1 MKFNI
6 FKKANRKVYENE
18 KMKFEMTDSVIR
30 PVDLLSHQDEV
41 DKSGIENTLTPERI
55 AEIRQ
60 RINENFYDRED
71 ILKIVAE
78 RILHSPELRNL
89 IKSGRLDE
97 IMW

>member
-1 MKFNI
+1 MKTGWLFS
-6 FKKANRKVYENE
+6 
-18 KMKFEMTDSVIR
+18 TDQR
-30 PVDLLSHQDEV
+30 FDLLSHQDEV